1 VCSSDLSKKR
11 KHTDRKSD
19 ELDNE
24 PSVEPPQWMST
35 DWSEQHTA
43 ERAAEREEPVIHPA
57 ADRARRA
64 PNEIGNDHPH
74 LFGKEGCPD
83 QAVRPQDGLQGCLC
97 KERGAGSSNE
107 IRSDPD
113 QPLRPGEAK

>member
-1 VCSSDLSKKR
+1 MANDGIRPTSDQSPVRSREPEGAPESKKR

-24 PSVEPPQWMST
+24 PSVKPPQWMST

-43 ERAAEREEPVIHPA
+43 ERATEREEPVIHPA

-74 LFGKEGCPD
+74 LFGKEGSPN
-83 QAVRPQDGLQGCLC
+83 QAVRPQDGL
-97 KERGAGSSNE
+97 
-107 IRSDPD
+107 
-113 QPLRPGEAK
+113 